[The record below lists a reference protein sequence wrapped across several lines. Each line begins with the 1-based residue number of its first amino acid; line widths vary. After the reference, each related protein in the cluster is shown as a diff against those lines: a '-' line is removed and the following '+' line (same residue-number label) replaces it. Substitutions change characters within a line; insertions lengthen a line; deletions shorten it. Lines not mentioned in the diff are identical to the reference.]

1 MNARYQM
8 KRDALNGILN
18 SLHARRGKKI
28 VRYATIKD
36 VIAYVNREFGLR
48 YQIVSIIP
56 IDQLLLF
63 SLDKSTKIC
72 YN

>member
-8 KRDALNGILN
+8 KRDALNGILD

-56 IDQLLLF
+56 I
-63 SLDKSTKIC
+63 
-72 YN
+72 N